1 MAGSQSMIG
10 LHQDLFK
17 HSAMVVLEEF
27 YDFFFFF
34 FTANNSRIN
43 THIEMFAA
51 LVIFSEYFLEVQGLG
66 QKVWCFE
73 MFFFFNFILFLN
85 FT

>member
-17 HSAMVVLEEF
+17 HSAMVALEEF
-27 YDFFFFF
+27 YNFFFF

-43 THIEMFAA
+43 THIEIFAS
-51 LVIFSEYFLEVQGLG
+51 LVIFSEYFLEV
-66 QKVWCFE
+66 
-73 MFFFFNFILFLN
+73 
-85 FT
+85 

>member
-34 FTANNSRIN
+34 LLQIT
-43 THIEMFAA
+43 
-51 LVIFSEYFLEVQGLG
+51 LGL
-66 QKVWCFE
+66 
-73 MFFFFNFILFLN
+73 IPI
-85 FT
+85 

>member
-17 HSAMVVLEEF
+17 HSAMVALEEF
-27 YDFFFFF
+27 YNFFF

-43 THIEMFAA
+43 THIEIFAP
-51 LVIFSEYFLEVQGLG
+51 LVIFSEYFLEV
-66 QKVWCFE
+66 
-73 MFFFFNFILFLN
+73 
-85 FT
+85 